1 MYKRHTGQVSMLETP
16 EMFGTLPLDPKNDW
30 IRLSKL
36 VPWFEFDR
44 KYRENF
50 RSKKGQPAIDSRM
63 ALGALRIKPAYK
75 GISDED
81 LAKEIAMNPYLQ
93 YFLGLREYRYECPF
107 DPSMMSRFRQ
117 RITPEMLSWVNDQV
131 IGRETAEEPEEE
143 ASSAHDDSDDSDK
156 LPPADGGDSGAP
168 AHKQL
173 SIEDVAEE
181 TPDEASGESAEEAP
195 NDGTLILD
203 ATCVPQ
209 NIRFPTD
216 TSLLNEAREKT
227 EEIIDALHEQGLSEG
242 KKPRTYRREARRKYN
257 SFSKARKKT
266 KRMIRAA
273 KKQQLQYLKRNLRT
287 IDDYEWRHPECL
299 QSLPQRKQAMLQVI
313 RTLYAQQ
320 EEMYR
325 SSTHQVA
332 DRIVSLSQPWVRPIV
347 RGKQNAEVEFG
358 AKVEMSVVDGYLRI
372 EDLRWS
378 AFNESTTLIDSVE
391 AYRKAYGHYP
401 ARVLADTIF
410 RTRKNLKFCKRHG
423 IHLNGPKLGKPYAD
437 PAVAKA
443 QKKLE
448 WLESGER
455 GEIERK
461 FGTAKRR
468 YTLDCIVTKLQETSE
483 THIHWDMRDRKS
495 PAAFG
500 GFRHSNKHT
509 KSQEN
514 LDFPGFLPGNIQR
527 T

>member
-16 EMFGTLPLDPKNDW
+16 EMFGSLPLDPKNDW

-63 ALGALRIKPAYK
+63 ALGALLIKPAYK

-107 DPSMMSRFRQ
+107 DPSMMTRFRQ
-117 RITPEMLSWVNDQV
+117 RITPEMLSWVNDHV
-131 IGRETAEEPEEE
+131 IGRKAAEEQEETQ
-143 ASSAHDDSDDSDK
+143 SDSDSDDP
-156 LPPADGGDSGAP
+156 PPAGGGDSGAP
-168 AHKQL
+168 THQQL
-173 SIEDVAEE
+173 TIDDVGEE
-181 TPDEASGESAEEAP
+181 TPDEVSEDPAEDVP
-195 NDGTLILD
+195 NEGTLILD
-203 ATCVPQ
+203 ATCAPQ

-227 EEIIDALHEQGLSEG
+227 EEIIDDLHEQGMSDG
-242 KKPRTYRREARRKYN
+242 AKPRTYRQVARRKYN

-266 KRMIRAA
+266 KRMIRTA
-273 KKQQLQYLKRNLRT
+273 KKHQLQYLKRNLGI
-287 IDDYEWRHPECL
+287 IDEYERRHPGCL
-299 QSLPQRKQAMLQVI
+299 ESLPQRKQTMLQVI

-320 EEMYR
+320 DAMYR
-325 SSTHQVA
+325 SGTHQVS

-358 AKVEMSVVDGYLRI
+358 AKIEMSVVDGYLRI
-372 EDLRWS
+372 EDLRWD

-410 RTRKNLKFCKRHG
+410 RTRKNLRYCKRHG

-437 PAVAKA
+437 PAVAKD

-455 GEIERK
+455 GEIERR
-461 FGTAKRR
+461 FGVAKRR

-483 THIHWDMRDRKS
+483 TLIHSIVLFMNLRKKLRLLLRS
-495 PAAFG
+495 FFEWLHLALWNGSEFAI
-500 GFRHSNKHT
+500 SAMT
-509 KSQEN
+509 
-514 LDFPGFLPGNIQR
+514 
-527 T
+527 

>member
-1 MYKRHTGQVSMLETP
+1 MLETP
-16 EMFGTLPLDPKNDW
+16 EMFGSLPLDPKNDW

-63 ALGALRIKPAYK
+63 ALGALLIKPAYK

-81 LAKEIAMNPYLQ
+81 LTKEIAMNPYLQ

-107 DPSMMSRFRQ
+107 DPSMMTRFRQ

-131 IGRETAEEPEEE
+131 IGRKAADEEKERPK
-143 ASSAHDDSDDSDK
+143 DDEPDEQ
-156 LPPADGGDSGAP
+156 PRAAGGTGDSARQE
-168 AHKQL
+168 QL
-173 SIEDVAEE
+173 SIDDV
-181 TPDEASGESAEEAP
+181 SAEPAEQGRKESP
-195 NDGTLILD
+195 NEGTLILD
-203 ATCVPQ
+203 ATCAPQ

-216 TSLLNEAREKT
+216 ASLLNEAREKT
-227 EEIIDALHEQGLSEG
+227 EEIIDALHAQGLSDG
-242 KKPRTYRREARRKYN
+242 KKPRTYRQKARRRYN
-257 SFSKARKKT
+257 NFSKARKKT
-266 KRMIRAA
+266 ANMIRAA
-273 KKQQLQYLKRNLRT
+273 KRQQLQYLKRNLGI
-287 IDDYEWRHPECL
+287 IDSYEQRHPGCL
-299 QSLPQRKQAMLQVI
+299 QLLPERKQAMLQVI

-325 SSTHQVA
+325 NGSHRVD

-358 AKVEMSVVDGYLRI
+358 AKVEMSVVDGFLRI
-372 EDLRWS
+372 EDLRWD
-378 AFNESTTLIDSVE
+378 AFNESTTMIDSVE

-401 ARVLADTIF
+401 KRVLADTIF
-410 RTRKNLKFCKRHG
+410 RTRKNLKFCKDRG

-443 QKKLE
+443 HNKLE

-468 YTLDCIVTKLQETSE
+468 YTLDCIVTRLQETSE
-483 THIHWDMRDRKS
+483 THIHTIVLFMNLRKKLRLLLRPFFRRLYQVLWIGS
-495 PAAFG
+495 KSEIPLAA
-500 GFRHSNKHT
+500 
-509 KSQEN
+509 
-514 LDFPGFLPGNIQR
+514 
-527 T
+527 

>member
-1 MYKRHTGQVSMLETP
+1 M
-16 EMFGTLPLDPKNDW
+16 
-30 IRLSKL
+30 
-36 VPWFEFDR
+36 
-44 KYRENF
+44 
-50 RSKKGQPAIDSRM
+50 
-63 ALGALRIKPAYK
+63 
-75 GISDED
+75 
-81 LAKEIAMNPYLQ
+81 
-93 YFLGLREYRYECPF
+93 REYRYECPF
-107 DPSMMSRFRQ
+107 DPSMMTRFRQ

-131 IGRETAEEPEEE
+131 IGRKIAEGREEKE
-143 ASSAHDDSDDSDK
+143 GAPKDDDRGAQ
-156 LPPADGGDSGAP
+156 PPADGWNSDSV
-168 AHKQL
+168 KQEQL
-173 SIEDVAEE
+173 SIDDVSAAS
-181 TPDEASGESAEEAP
+181 TTEAQEEAP
-195 NDGTLILD
+195 NEGTLILD
-203 ATCVPQ
+203 ATCAPQ

-216 TSLLNEAREKT
+216 TSLLNEAREKA

-242 KKPRTYRREARRKYN
+242 KKPRTYRQKARRKYN

-266 KRMIRAA
+266 KNMIRTA
-273 KKQQLQYLKRNLRT
+273 KRQQLQYLKRDLGI
-287 IDDYEWRHPECL
+287 IDDYERRHPGCL
-299 QSLPQRKQAMLQVI
+299 QSLPQRKQATLQVI

-325 SSTHQVA
+325 NGSHRVT

-358 AKVEMSVVDGYLRI
+358 AKVEMSVVDGFLRI
-372 EDLRWS
+372 EDLRWD

-401 ARVLADTIF
+401 KRVLADTIF
-410 RTRKNLKFCKRHG
+410 RTRKNLKYCKDHG

-483 THIHWDMRDRKS
+483 TQIHTIVLFMNLRKKLRLLLRLFFRWLQSTLGIGSEWRD
-495 PAAFG
+495 PALG
-500 GFRHSNKHT
+500 
-509 KSQEN
+509 
-514 LDFPGFLPGNIQR
+514 
-527 T
+527 

>member
-1 MYKRHTGQVSMLETP
+1 MYKRHTGQVSMLESP

-50 RSKKGQPAIDSRM
+50 RSKKGQPAIDSRI
-63 ALGALRIKPAYK
+63 ALGALLIKPAYK

-107 DPSMMSRFRQ
+107 DPSMMTRFRQ

-131 IGRETAEEPEEE
+131 IGRKAAEQTDEE
-143 ASSAHDDSDDSDK
+143 ASSAHDDPDDSDK
-156 LPPADGGDSGAP
+156 LPPADGGRSRP
-168 AHKQL
+168 RHEQL
-173 SIEDVAEE
+173 SMNDV
-181 TPDEASGESAEEAP
+181 SGETSAKASEDPP
-195 NDGTLILD
+195 NEGTLILD

-216 TSLLNEAREKT
+216 TSLLNEAREKS
-227 EEIIDALHEQGLSEG
+227 EEIIDVLHEQGLSEG
-242 KKPRTYRREARRKYN
+242 KKPRTYRREARWKYN

-266 KRMIRAA
+266 KRMIRNT
-273 KKQQLQYLKRNLRT
+273 KRQQLQYLKRNLGI
-287 IDDYEWRHPECL
+287 IDDYERRHPGCL
-299 QSLPQRKQAMLQVI
+299 QSLPQRKQAMIQVI

-320 EEMYR
+320 KEMYR
-325 SSTHQVA
+325 NGTHQVT

-347 RGKQNAEVEFG
+347 RGKQNAETEFG

-391 AYRKAYGHYP
+391 SYRRAYGHYP

-410 RTRKNLKFCKRHG
+410 RTRKNLKYCKLHG

-461 FGTAKRR
+461 FGAAKRR

-483 THIHWDMRDRKS
+483 TLIYSIVLFMNLRKKLRLLLRYFFRWLYLVLWS
-495 PAAFG
+495 RSKFPIPAI
-500 GFRHSNKHT
+500 
-509 KSQEN
+509 
-514 LDFPGFLPGNIQR
+514 L
-527 T
+527 